1 MVEQGCS
8 GSWTESVGPRSE
20 CRTQRE
26 PQELFDLFFGNQMFY
41 DIHRDLKNLSSF
53 FFYIKISL
61 LLDWLP
67 GWLATKEMEFIKR
80 QGTNVCQCI
89 ATYVNN
95 FCNKRSLSLFTSSDF
110 QFSLPQCC
118 CCPQI
123 EHVRQDMK
131 GSMLPHPESLAL
143 NIFSQNLS
151 LVIKHHGFNLE
162 NFIIEN
168 SLETDLRKHS
178 LVLERVGHMHTCI
191 CLVLT
196 RFYVNL

>member
-1 MVEQGCS
+1 MA
-8 GSWTESVGPRSE
+8 
-20 CRTQRE
+20 
-26 PQELFDLFFGNQMFY
+26 GNQ
-41 DIHRDLKNLSSF
+41 RDGIYQKARNEC
-53 FFYIKISL
+53 
-61 LLDWLP
+61 LP
-67 GWLATKEMEFIKR
+67 VHCHL
-80 QGTNVCQCI
+80 
-89 ATYVNN
+89 NN

-110 QFSLPQCC
+110 QFSFPHCYCC
-118 CCPQI
+118 SQI
-123 EHVRQDMK
+123 ENVEQDMRR
-131 GSMLPHPESLAL
+131 SMLPHPESLAL